1 MGSQSGTCFSDMC
14 HMFSWVSYVAWVTG
28 SLLLLLFCYYYL
40 LLSFYADYLVL
51 LYSDYS
57 TTILLLFCYYSL
69 LLSFYAD
76 YLLLLYSDYSADI
89 LAILLLFF
97 TIEHLCWLLATT
109 VFRLFCY
116 NSLLLSFYVCWLLA
130 TTVFWLFCY
139 YSATILLLFFI
150 IELLCWLLATTVL
163 WLIDYSATIHTS
175 ILLLLFTI
183 ELLCWLFCYYS
194 AYFANIL
201 TTLLLWQYRKGSHPM
216 SLTMSL
222 KEERGAIPLVLKNQ
236 SWSRQNEIL
245 VIIQINLN

>member
-1 MGSQSGTCFSDMC
+1 MLT
-14 HMFSWVSYVAWVTG
+14 T
-28 SLLLLLFCYYYL
+28 YYYCIL
-40 LLSFYADYLVL
+40 
-51 LYSDYS
+51 
-57 TTILLLFCYYSL
+57 TIRLTFWLFFYYSL

-76 YLLLLYSDYSADI
+76 YLLLLYSDYSVTI
-89 LAILLLFF
+89 LYYWASMYSLLTTCYYCILTILL
-97 TIEHLCWLLATT
+97 
-109 VFRLFCY
+109 
-116 NSLLLSFYVCWLLA
+116 
-130 TTVFWLFCY
+130 LFCY
-139 YSATILLLFFI
+139 YSVTILYYWASMLTTCYYCIMTNWLFCYSTIHTTILLLF
-150 IELLCWLLATTVL
+150 
-163 WLIDYSATIHTS
+163 
-175 ILLLLFTI
+175 FTI